1 MKTCEF
7 GAPVTLRS
15 QNGLGF
21 FCRAPEYFSSVKCP
35 FSVIL
40 LLKLDHV
47 RPYDVDPLCFP
58 SNRSS
63 NRSPTALFLHEN
75 DSGEKMI
82 NNSVC
87 SKSYR
92 SMTDEERELREL
104 QQQLW
109 IYFGLDG
116 DRPF

>member
-1 MKTCEF
+1 MMWTHCVFHLIGAATGRPQPYFCMKMIQ
-7 GAPVTLRS
+7 AR
-15 QNGLGF
+15 
-21 FCRAPEYFSSVKCP
+21 
-35 FSVIL
+35 
-40 LLKLDHV
+40 
-47 RPYDVDPLCFP
+47 
-58 SNRSS
+58 
-63 NRSPTALFLHEN
+63 
-75 DSGEKMI
+75 KMI

-92 SMTDEERELREL
+92 SMTDEERALREL